1 MCFILHSLNLTSS
14 GTPSFYSLVFK
25 QATFWPPQA
34 INQQW
39 NISEAGCWAHVW
51 GKSLSVFPPN
61 LEVFYSLFLS
71 FLHLFLLY
79 LCAVCSHM
87 CLRGEQFLGKELAL
101 SSDFIL
107 SHSPDA
113 FKCLHNLFSSSKVI
127 SETISMCSPSKV
139 NIVARTTNQKLL
151 LNCLYLVIMLC
162 TSVLYLFSLTVKI
175 AFNCLLDQMWK
186 H

>member
-1 MCFILHSLNLTSS
+1 MLSSCLRKVSLCFSS
-14 GTPSFYSLVFK
+14 KSGSVLFSF
-25 QATFWPPQA
+25 
-34 INQQW
+34 
-39 NISEAGCWAHVW
+39 
-51 GKSLSVFPPN
+51 
-61 LEVFYSLFLS
+61 SLFSSSISILS
-71 FLHLFLLY
+71 
-79 LCAVCSHM
+79 LCCLQSHVPKRGTI
-87 CLRGEQFLGKELAL
+87 LRKREAL
-101 SSDFIL
+101 SSDLIL

-113 FKCLHNLFSSSKVI
+113 FKCLHNLFSSSKVL